1 MIHRRKPTRKK
12 SLARIASGVV
22 LTVILLFAGLSFLG
36 IRMIYSEQFGRFE
49 RPDPATTSQMHHSD
63 LASLYPHELV
73 SFYSGKNRL
82 RGYLYHNPSSL
93 GLIVV
98 VHGLGGG
105 ADSYLAQIQYFLNQG
120 WSILAYD
127 ATGSYESEGNGVG
140 GFPQGIMDLDAALQ
154 FASSRAD
161 LRDLPILLFGHS
173 WGGYAV
179 ANILHLNHDIAG
191 VVSIAAPNSS
201 MDIILEQGSQMLGPV
216 MYTQR
221 PFVWIYERIL
231 FGKTASLAAVDAL
244 GTTTVPTLIIH
255 GSADN
260 VVSPQ
265 GSGIIS
271 RQGQIANPN
280 VQFLLLDEDGRN
292 GHNNIL
298 RSMESI
304 EYVNQLNSELR
315 ELADQY
321 DGEIPYEVKREFFR
335 RVDKRLANDVNR
347 ELMDRIHQ
355 FFLDCIQ

>member
-1 MIHRRKPTRKK
+1 M
-12 SLARIASGVV
+12 
-22 LTVILLFAGLSFLG
+22 
-36 IRMIYSEQFGRFE
+36 
-49 RPDPATTSQMHHSD
+49 
-63 LASLYPHELV
+63 
-73 SFYSGKNRL
+73 
-82 RGYLYHNPSSL
+82 
-93 GLIVV
+93 
-98 VHGLGGG
+98 
-105 ADSYLAQIQYFLNQG
+105 
-120 WSILAYD
+120 
-127 ATGSYESEGNGVG
+127 
-140 GFPQGIMDLDAALQ
+140 
-154 FASSRAD
+154 
-161 LRDLPILLFGHS
+161 
-173 WGGYAV
+173 

-304 EYVNQLNSELR
+304 EYANQLNSELR